1 VSDTSIQS
9 EERSPLKTDSVERSD
24 AERPNI
30 PADKQEPVD
39 SKIAPS
45 GDSRR
50 KLLARSLDTILGL
63 ASHTVVMILCL
74 GSIWLIHFAL
84 TKLLGSDARFFDL
97 IPVRYI
103 IEVGDL
109 IVIGKFLWELIK
121 DFRGGD

>member
-1 VSDTSIQS
+1 VSDSSNQP
-9 EERSPLKTDSVERSD
+9 EELSRQKADRVERAD
-24 AERPNI
+24 AERRNI
-30 PADKQEPVD
+30 SADERKPVD
-39 SKIAPS
+39 SEIAPGADTS
-45 GDSRR
+45 R
-50 KLLARSLDTILGL
+50 KLLARSVDTILGL

-84 TKLLGSDARFFDL
+84 TKLLGPDARFFDL

-109 IVIGKFLWELIK
+109 IVIGKFLWELVK